1 MSSNLGPDPSDLDLV
16 RRFQAG
22 DQDAFTVLV
31 KRHERRVYNLAYRM
45 LGRSEEARD
54 ASQEAFISCYRHLGG
69 FRGDAAF
76 TTWIHRI
83 TVNACYDM
91 LRKKIPEPV
100 EDIEL
105 PAPISS
111 PDHADQAATA
121 VDVQRALLKIHPDY
135 RAVLI
140 LYDVQGIPYEDIA
153 AALQIPLGTVKSRLH
168 RGRAALGQALGGE
181 PERRSRPSKRATP

>member
-1 MSSNLGPDPSDLDLV
+1 
-16 RRFQAG
+16 
-22 DQDAFTVLV
+22 V

-140 LYDVQGIPYEDIA
+140 LYDVQGIPYDDIA
-153 AALQIPLGTVKSRLH
+153 AALQVPLGTVKARIH
-168 RGRAALGQALGGE
+168 DARAVM
-181 PERRSRPSKRATP
+181 RRHLIEKFA

>member
-1 MSSNLGPDPSDLDLV
+1 VNTTPGPEPTDLDLV

-22 DQDAFTVLV
+22 DQSAFTLLV
-31 KRHERRVYNLAYRM
+31 ERHERRVYNLAYRM
-45 LGRSEEARD
+45 LGRAEEARD
-54 ASQEAFISCYRHLGG
+54 ASQEAFISCFRHLGA

-91 LRKKIPEPV
+91 LRKKVPEPV

-105 PAPISS
+105 PGPISS

-121 VDVQRALLKIHPDY
+121 VDVQRALVKIHPDY

-140 LYDVQGIPYEDIA
+140 LFDVQGIPYEEIA

-168 RGRAALGQALGGE
+168 RGRAALGLALTGE
-181 PERRSRPSKRATP
+181 PASRSRPSKRATS